1 MPICPISLYCS
12 LFFSG
17 EGNFQAKLKTHTTNS
32 FGVDFCHFCVVFCHF
47 CVILAS
53 CFLSRI
59 CCMFLRHVFWRDGNK
74 YIVSGSRYIYIY
86 LHLPTVQNFCLF
98 MHKTQPK
105 GRNSAQLE
113 DLGINSFGVPFD
125 LCSFPLNNLLM
136 SRMSFVHVF
145 DYN

>member
-1 MPICPISLYCS
+1 M
-12 LFFSG
+12 FSG
-17 EGNFQAKLKTHTTNS
+17 ETETNTSFQ
-32 FGVDFCHFCVVFCHF
+32 GPG
-47 CVILAS
+47 I
-53 CFLSRI
+53 
-59 CCMFLRHVFWRDGNK
+59 
-74 YIVSGSRYIYIY
+74 YIYIY